1 MRLVPHATATPER
14 PTCPVRYRSTENR
27 MAEDQDIKDLRNAI
41 GRGLPSWLAVEREMP
56 ERLAE
61 LLRQLRFAE
70 DRMGKAPDGIR

>member
-1 MRLVPHATATPER
+1 
-14 PTCPVRYRSTENR
+14 